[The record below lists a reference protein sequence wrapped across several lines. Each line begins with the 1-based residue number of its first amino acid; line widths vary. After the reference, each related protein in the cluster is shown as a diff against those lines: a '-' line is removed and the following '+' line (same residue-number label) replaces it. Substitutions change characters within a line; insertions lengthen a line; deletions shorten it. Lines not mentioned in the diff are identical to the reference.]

1 MTARSFSYAPAVL
14 VALWTTST
22 VGLGPDIDPTWLSVN
37 AAAKTVRFQLIAG
50 LTGVNGALN
59 FNGFSDGGLTLVV
72 PAGWQT
78 EIDFRNHDGMLPH
91 SAEIIAPQTPLPTQP
106 VPPAIAGVHAE
117 TYRRT
122 RIGSHRHD
130 TFHGTAC
137 GRVSHLV
144 WGPRSW
150 CRGHVDPLPRER
162 HRRGAGALGHTGH
175 AFLVLED
182 SRPIADLP
190 LHLQLQDLLALGYS
204 LVSRV
209 AYVTYIGLALRR
221 ADAEPVSR
229 GAAAYARF
237 RRRAAFLMYHDGV
250 AFVAVCILTR
260 GTLDLPLP
268 LAWRLA
274 GAALVA
280 LGVGVKL
287 WATAALGA
295 DGYYWRDFFEREI
308 RPVPT

>member
-1 MTARSFSYAPAVL
+1 
-14 VALWTTST
+14 
-22 VGLGPDIDPTWLSVN
+22 
-37 AAAKTVRFQLIAG
+37 
-50 LTGVNGALN
+50 
-59 FNGFSDGGLTLVV
+59 
-72 PAGWQT
+72 
-78 EIDFRNHDGMLPH
+78 
-91 SAEIIAPQTPLPTQP
+91 
-106 VPPAIAGVHAE
+106 
-117 TYRRT
+117 
-122 RIGSHRHD
+122 
-130 TFHGTAC
+130 
-137 GRVSHLV
+137 
-144 WGPRSW
+144 
-150 CRGHVDPLPRER
+150 
-162 HRRGAGALGHTGH
+162 
-175 AFLVLED
+175 
-182 SRPIADLP
+182 LP

-221 ADAEPVSR
+221 ADAEPVSC

-260 GTLDLPLP
+260 GTFDLPLP

-308 RPVPT
+308 RPGPTIAGPYRWLRNPMYTVGYLQTYGVALLVASAPGLAAAAFSQAAIIAFYRLVERPHYQRLYGGAAPAPRRFSTSEEPG

>member
-1 MTARSFSYAPAVL
+1 M
-14 VALWTTST
+14 
-22 VGLGPDIDPTWLSVN
+22 
-37 AAAKTVRFQLIAG
+37 
-50 LTGVNGALN
+50 
-59 FNGFSDGGLTLVV
+59 
-72 PAGWQT
+72 
-78 EIDFRNHDGMLPH
+78 
-91 SAEIIAPQTPLPTQP
+91 
-106 VPPAIAGVHAE
+106 
-117 TYRRT
+117 
-122 RIGSHRHD
+122 
-130 TFHGTAC
+130 
-137 GRVSHLV
+137 
-144 WGPRSW
+144 
-150 CRGHVDPLPRER
+150 
-162 HRRGAGALGHTGH
+162 
-175 AFLVLED
+175 
-182 SRPIADLP
+182 P

-221 ADAEPVSR
+221 ADAEPVSS
-229 GAAAYARF
+229 GAAAHARF

-260 GTLDLPLP
+260 ETLDLPLP

-308 RPVPT
+308 RPVPTIAGPYRWLRNPMYTVGYLQTYGVALLVASAPGLAAAAFSQAAIIAFYRLVERPHYQRLYGGAAPSPRRFSTSEEPG